1 MKQKTK
7 RMVSLLLV
15 IAMILGLLGM
25 VSVSVFAEEFEE
37 IDSDMVVGGSTGNP
51 DYEIERENKEWHER
65 NVKLVEDFKKRLNKC
80 KDYHDMQ
87 DFLLD
92 NYRDEASY
100 YISEDFSSLAG
111 TI

>member
-37 IDSDMVVGGSTGNP
+37 IDSDMVVGGST
-51 DYEIERENKEWHER
+51 
-65 NVKLVEDFKKRLNKC
+65 
-80 KDYHDMQ
+80 
-87 DFLLD
+87 
-92 NYRDEASY
+92 
-100 YISEDFSSLAG
+100 
-111 TI
+111 